1 MSKTTHN
8 GVLSP
13 AKKVILA
20 SVAPIALALLIALL
34 SLMVLQVPSRP
45 ADAQTETLPDLG
57 MLHPK
62 GLTIE
67 NTSDGRKLLRFA
79 SIVVNV
85 GAGPFEVHGQ
95 RPDTNVTE
103 MTTTQLIYDD
113 AGGYRDVPTDAVIFW
128 GGDGHN
134 HWHVKDLLDFE
145 LERLDNGT
153 KVGNFAKQGF
163 CFYDNY
169 LYGSSNPAFYTPRT
183 TRACGGGLSATQTT
197 MGLSVG
203 WGDRYGKAL
212 PGQYIDI
219 TGLTAGRYRLTGTAD
234 ANNWFTE
241 SDDSNNVSWVDIQLT
256 KKGTVFIVERGPSAP
271 QPAATVP

>member
-13 AKKVILA
+13 AKKVVLA

-34 SLMVLQVPSRP
+34 SLVVLQAPSRP
-45 ADAQTETLPDLG
+45 ADAQTESLPDLG
-57 MLHPK
+57 MLHPSNLK
-62 GLTIE
+62 VE
-67 NTSDGRKLLRFA
+67 NTSDGRRLLRFA

-85 GAGPFEVHGQ
+85 GEGPFEVHGQ
-95 RPDTNVTE
+95 RPTGAST
-103 MTTTQLIYDD
+103 MTTSQRIFDD
-113 AGGYRDVPTDAVIFW
+113 AGGYRDVPTKAVIFW

-134 HWHVKDLLDFE
+134 HWHVQDLLDFE
-145 LERLDNGT
+145 LVRLDNGS

-183 TRACGGGLSATQTT
+183 TPRACGGGLSATQTT

-203 WGDRYGKAL
+203 WGDRYAPAL

-219 TGLTAGRYRLTGTAD
+219 TGLTAGRYRLLGTAD
-234 ANNWFTE
+234 ANDWFTE
-241 SDDSNNVSWVDIQLT
+241 SDNANNVSWVDIQLT
-256 KKGTVFIVERGPSAP
+256 KAGKVFIVERGPSAP
-271 QPAATVP
+271 QPADTAP

>member
-8 GVLSP
+8 GVISP
-13 AKKVILA
+13 AKKVVLA

-57 MLHPK
+57 MLHPRYPQ
-62 GLTIE
+62 IE
-67 NTSDGRKLLRFA
+67 KTSDGRTLLRFT

-95 RPDTNVTE
+95 RPTGAST
-103 MTTTQLIYDD
+103 MTTTQRIFDD

-169 LYGSSNPAFYTPRT
+169 LYGSSNPAYYTPST
-183 TRACGGGLSATQTT
+183 GACEGGSSATQTV

-203 WGDRYGKAL
+203 WGDRYGRNL
-212 PGQYIDI
+212 PDQYIDI
-219 TGLTAGRYRLTGTAD
+219 TGLTSGRYRLTATAD
-234 ANNWFTE
+234 ASNWFLE
-241 SDDSNNVSWVDIQLT
+241 SNNANNFSWIDIQL
-256 KKGTVFIVERGPSAP
+256 KSNKVSIVAYGPSA
-271 QPAATVP
+271 

>member
-1 MSKTTHN
+1 MSKTTN
-8 GVLSP
+8 NEVVSP
-13 AKKVILA
+13 AKKVVLA
-20 SVAPIALALLIALL
+20 SVAPITLALLIALL
-34 SLMVLQVPSRP
+34 SLVVLQAPSRP
-45 ADAQTETLPDLG
+45 ADAQTESLPDLG
-57 MLHPK
+57 MLHPRN
-62 GLTIE
+62 LQIE

-95 RPDTNVTE
+95 RPTGAST
-103 MTTTQLIYDD
+103 MTTTQRIFDD

-134 HWHVKDLLDFE
+134 HWHVQDLLDFE
-145 LERLDNGT
+145 LVRLDNGI

-169 LYGSSNPAFYTPRT
+169 LYGSSDPAFYRART
-183 TRACGGGLSATQTT
+183 GACGGGLSASETT

-219 TGLTAGRYRLTGTAD
+219 TGLTAGRYRLLGTAD
-234 ANNWFTE
+234 ANDWFTE
-241 SDDSNNVSWVDIQLT
+241 SNNANNVSWVDIQLNPDT
-256 KKGTVFIVERGPSAP
+256 GKVRIVERGPSAP
-271 QPAATVP
+271 QPAATAP

>member
-1 MSKTTHN
+1 MSKITHN
-8 GVLSP
+8 GVLP
-13 AKKVILA
+13 PTKKVVLA

-57 MLHPK
+57 MLHPRN
-62 GLTIE
+62 LQIE

-85 GAGPFEVHGQ
+85 GAGPFEVHGE
-95 RPDTNVTE
+95 RPSIDAST
-103 MTTTQLIYDD
+103 MTTTQRIYDD
-113 AGGYRDVPTDAVIFW
+113 AGGYRDVPTDAIVFW

-134 HWHVKDLLDFE
+134 HWHVQDLLDFE

-163 CFYDNY
+163 CFYDNF
-169 LYGSSNPAFYTPRT
+169 LYGSSDPAFYRART
-183 TRACGGGLSATQTT
+183 GACGGGLSATQTT

-203 WGDRYGKAL
+203 WGDRYAPAL

-219 TGLTAGRYRLTGTAD
+219 SGLTSGRYRLKGTAD
-234 ANNWFTE
+234 ANDWFTE
-241 SDDSNNVSWVDIQLT
+241 SDNTNNVSWVDIQLT

-271 QPAATVP
+271 QPAATAP